1 MAGPLTSPAARRGA
15 AAGLAEVLV
24 IVALYIALAHAA
36 VHTFDAS
43 ALLPNALAVRERQ
56 VGGVFAVGALAQ
68 LGLLVLLACTWARRE
83 VLEAVRSTVRPASGR
98 SWVIAL
104 SAAAI
109 HIVVGVLFFLPDPQ
123 QVAEGSGT
131 KAIAVLALPDAWT
144 QEVMFRGYVMLRLAR
159 SGFRAPA
166 QIAIGAVA
174 FGAIHVGYL
183 GESVWD
189 AFWPLFGTITLGAV
203 LGLSAA
209 VSRGS
214 LLPAVCAHALIIA
227 ALQPWLALAR

>member
-1 MAGPLTSPAARRGA
+1 M
-15 AAGLAEVLV
+15 AEVLV
-24 IVALYIALAHAA
+24 VAALYIALAHAA
-36 VHTFDAS
+36 VHAFDAS
-43 ALLPNALAVRERQ
+43 AGLPDQLSLSERR
-56 VGGVFAVGALAQ
+56 VGGVFAVGAIAQ
-68 LGLLVLLACTWARRE
+68 LGLLLLLACTPARRE
-83 VLEAVRSTVRPASGR
+83 VLEAARSTVRPASGR
-98 SWVIAL
+98 GWVIAL

-109 HIVVGVLFFLPDPQ
+109 HISVGVLFFLPDPQ
-123 QVAEGSGT
+123 QVVEVTGS
-131 KAIAVLALPDAWT
+131 KAMAALALPDAWT

-166 QIAIGAVA
+166 QIAIGAAA
-174 FGAIHVGYL
+174 FGAIHLGYL
-183 GESVWD
+183 GEGVWD

-209 VSRGS
+209 VGRGS

>member
-1 MAGPLTSPAARRGA
+1 
-15 AAGLAEVLV
+15 LAEVLV
-24 IVALYIALAHAA
+24 VAALYIALAHAA
-36 VHTFDAS
+36 VHAFDAS
-43 ALLPNALAVRERQ
+43 VLLPDGLRLRVRQ
-56 VGGVFAVGALAQ
+56 VGGVFAVGAVAQ
-68 LGLLVLLACTWARRE
+68 VGLLLLLACTWARRE
-83 VLEAVRSTVRPASGR
+83 VLEAVLSTVRPASGR

-109 HIVVGVLFFLPDPQ
+109 HVAIGVLFFLPDPQ
-123 QVAEGSGT
+123 RAAEVSGT
-131 KAIAVLALPDAWT
+131 KAIVALALPDAWT

-166 QIAIGAVA
+166 QIAIGAAA

-183 GESVWD
+183 GEGFWD

-209 VSRGS
+209 VGRS